1 MTVDRTTT
9 AAHNALNTKDEHGTV
24 KVALVPAEHRVIKT
38 TRVGKKLEMK
48 LARKVY
54 PRKERIMQLR
64 VVISAALL
72 AATGLAA
79 LAHSGATGVMK
90 ERMDAMGE
98 MGDEMKL
105 LAPMMRGQTDYDPDV
120 VRSAADTMIG
130 HAGTQMTELFPE
142 GSNQMPSEALDA
154 IWEDWEEFAALAEA
168 LRTSAEGMKLAAD
181 NGLAKPGEKH
191 GQGMMGTG
199 QAMMGG
205 NQTMMGTG
213 QGMMGGASS
222 QMMSTEMLAEMPV
235 NAGFMAVTQTCSA
248 CHKKF
253 RAEDK

>member
-1 MTVDRTTT
+1 MDARFWIT
-9 AAHNALNTKDEHGTV
+9 AFIASSV
-24 KVALVPAEHRVIKT
+24 
-38 TRVGKKLEMK
+38 
-48 LARKVY
+48 
-54 PRKERIMQLR
+54 
-64 VVISAALL
+64 
-72 AATGLAA
+72 GLAA
-79 LAHSGATGVMK
+79 LAHSGATGVVK

-98 MGDEMKL
+98 MGDEMKR
-105 LAPMMRGQTDYDPDV
+105 LAPMMRGQTEYDPDV

-142 GSNQMPSEALDA
+142 GSNGMPSEALDA

-181 NGLAKPGEKH
+181 NGLAGPGEMPGGGMMGS

-199 QAMMGG
+199 QTMMGG

-213 QGMMGGASS
+213 QGMMGGAPA

-248 CHKKF
+248 CHQKF
-253 RAEDK
+253 RAEEN

>member
-1 MTVDRTTT
+1 
-9 AAHNALNTKDEHGTV
+9 
-24 KVALVPAEHRVIKT
+24 
-38 TRVGKKLEMK
+38 
-48 LARKVY
+48 
-54 PRKERIMQLR
+54 MQLK

-90 ERMDAMGE
+90 VRMDAMGE

-142 GSNQMPSEALDA
+142 GSNEKPSEALDA
-154 IWEDWEEFAALAEA
+154 IWEEWEEFAALAEA

-181 NGLAKPGEKH
+181 NGLAGPGE
-191 GQGMMGTG
+191 MP
-199 QAMMGG
+199 GG
-205 NQTMMGTG
+205 GMMGTG
-213 QGMMGGASS
+213 QGMMGGNQPMMGAGQGMMGTAPT
-222 QMMSTEMLAEMPV
+222 QMMTTEMLAEMPV

-248 CHKKF
+248 CHQKF
-253 RAEDK
+253 RAEDN